1 MVGSNTIHCAR
12 ADTVMPSVTS
22 ASAMNF
28 FMVCLSL
35 CCRCRRQHA
44 ANHEKGFTTE
54 RTRCGVSGAQ
64 DSKKSVKRNA
74 NGHFSVQD
82 ASAER
87 IGYCLV
93 KTTPTTASTT
103 MRLSAKP
110 NFSRFARDKNCF
122 KIDVDNFTRIV
133 YIHIKMSKELDMA
146 TVENCVCFNLRWVAR

>member
-22 ASAMNF
+22 ASAMNL

-82 ASAER
+82 TSAER
-87 IGYCLV
+87 IGYGLV

-103 MRLSAKP
+103 MGFTQSRISAVLP
-110 NFSRFARDKNCF
+110 AT
-122 KIDVDNFTRIV
+122 KIV
-133 YIHIKMSKELDMA
+133 SKSLLTILPE
-146 TVENCVCFNLRWVAR
+146 

>member
-54 RTRCGVSGAQ
+54 RRKCGVSGAQ
-64 DSKKSVKRNA
+64 DSKKSDERNA
-74 NGHFSVQD
+74 NGQRAFRTLPQTGL
-82 ASAER
+82 AMAR
-87 IGYCLV
+87 
-93 KTTPTTASTT
+93 
-103 MRLSAKP
+103 RKP
-110 NFSRFARDKNCF
+110 YQTRHAQQWAFRETEFLPFRPRQKNYF
-122 KIDVDNFTRIV
+122 KIAIDNSDLV
-133 YIHIKMSKELDMA
+133 VHIHIKMTKEMD
-146 TVENCVCFNLRWVAR
+146 